1 MTYLTD
7 LGGPTLILN
16 KVGTRHATECLSGT
30 ADEIIISRPMFGKHI
45 KFDGRL
51 LHAAPCDLLE
61 LEDESFSDEQGDDSE
76 EDSSDS
82 DSSSTSSDI
91 EIPEPTGQTYATADE
106 ITRRSSNGSGSSEGS
121 FSDIKSKEE
130 KNGDDDDDDDDDN
143 DDDDA
148 GFPKRI
154 TFLVN
159 IWLNHIPIQ
168 SSEFPADRL
177 CNMQILSNLPQL
189 STSFKKLD
197 YNRIIDDSVELS
209 VPSDEKVSPISFPS
223 IELSSTINLSETTET
238 LHNDNESHDKYLY
251 RKWKFSNSGMK
262 YNVTVP
268 LPPIN
273 RLQSLAIDH
282 DAFRLLYNTSGV
294 SARVDRIM
302 SKKRKAMQK
311 DKNNT
316 SS

>member
-130 KNGDDDDDDDDDN
+130 KNGDDDDDDDDN

-223 IELSSTINLSETTET
+223 IELSSTINLSEITET

>member
-91 EIPEPTGQTYATADE
+91 EIPEPTGQTCATADE
-106 ITRRSSNGSGSSEGS
+106 ITRRSSNSSGSSEGS

-130 KNGDDDDDDDDDN
+130 IGR
-143 DDDDA
+143 A
-148 GFPKRI
+148 H
-154 TFLVN
+154 V
-159 IWLNHIPIQ
+159 
-168 SSEFPADRL
+168 
-177 CNMQILSNLPQL
+177 
-189 STSFKKLD
+189 
-197 YNRIIDDSVELS
+197 
-209 VPSDEKVSPISFPS
+209 
-223 IELSSTINLSETTET
+223 
-238 LHNDNESHDKYLY
+238 
-251 RKWKFSNSGMK
+251 
-262 YNVTVP
+262 
-268 LPPIN
+268 
-273 RLQSLAIDH
+273 
-282 DAFRLLYNTSGV
+282 
-294 SARVDRIM
+294 
-302 SKKRKAMQK
+302 
-311 DKNNT
+311 
-316 SS
+316 

>member
-16 KVGTRHATECLSGT
+16 KVGTRHATECLSGI
-30 ADEIIISRPMFGKHI
+30 ADEIIVSRPMFGKHI

-61 LEDESFSDEQGDDSE
+61 LEDESITDERGDDSE

-82 DSSSTSSDI
+82 SSTSDDT
-91 EIPEPTGQTYATADE
+91 EISEPILQTDATVDE
-106 ITRRSSNGSGSSEGS
+106 STSSSSKRSGWSGDT
-121 FSDIKSKEE
+121 FSDINSKEA
-130 KNGDDDDDDDDDN
+130 KNGNDDDYV

-159 IWLNHIPIQ
+159 IWLNHIPTQ

-177 CNMQILSNLPQL
+177 CNLQTLSNNPQT
-189 STSFKKLD
+189 STSLKLGCNKIKD
-197 YNRIIDDSVELS
+197 NSVEVS
-209 VPSDEKVSPISFPS
+209 MPSDDTFHCDKVFAILVPTV
-223 IELSSTINLSETTET
+223 ELSSTLNL
-238 LHNDNESHDKYLY
+238 NEESDDKYLN

-262 YNVTVP
+262 YEVTIP

-273 RLQSLAIDH
+273 RLQSLAIDY
-282 DAFRLLYNTSGV
+282 DAFRLFYDTSGV
-294 SARVDRIM
+294 SARVDSIM
-302 SKKRKAMQK
+302 SKKRKAMQNYS
-311 DKNNT
+311 NNT

>member
-130 KNGDDDDDDDDDN
+130 KNGDDDDDN

-223 IELSSTINLSETTET
+223 IELSSTINLSEITET

-262 YNVTVP
+262 YDVTVP